1 MLRTLIS
8 FMCFLSLELKVEK
21 KDVEVK
27 GEDMEGKK
35 KDVEVL
41 RNNGNRKLRDEY
53 DQSILH
59 TSIGLS

>member
-1 MLRTLIS
+1 
-8 FMCFLSLELKVEK
+8 MCFLSLELKVEK